1 MVSAILVLALAAI
14 TLVMA
19 WSLLSHKSPA
29 GNLHDGQHNHQKINA
44 QMLRCLLEQN
54 EFHYLH
60 VSLSRK
66 DFQSQVRK
74 RIRLTLETLQL
85 LEDHTDFL
93 LGMGHVVISNA
104 SLELTR
110 QRNELLA
117 GPVQLRLNLLLAR
130 FLLYVQWLFPSWTLL
145 LPRWVRPYRNLLHS
159 LEQYGSHPPA

>member
-14 TLVMA
+14 TLVLA

-29 GNLHDGQHNHQKINA
+29 GNLHDQHNQQKIDA

-74 RIRLTLETLQL
+74 RIRLTLEMLQL
-85 LEDHTDFL
+85 VEDNTIFL
-93 LGMGHVVISNA
+93 LGMENVVISNA

-110 QRNELLA
+110 QHNELLA
-117 GPVQLRLNLLLAR
+117 GLVQLRLNLQLAR
-130 FLLYVQWLFPSWTLL
+130 VLLYLQWLFPSSTLL
-145 LPRWVRPYRNLLHS
+145 LPRWVQPYRNLLHS